1 MQLTAKL
8 AQDYYPEILGRM
20 YLINTTFM
28 FNLVFNMIKGL
39 IDKKTLSK
47 MRVLSDKYMDSLL
60 ELIDIENIP
69 SFLGGTFTCSHIEG
83 GCLFAD
89 IGPRNPRGGF
99 IN

>member
-69 SFLGGTFTCSHIEG
+69 SFLGGTCTCSHIEG

-89 IGPRNPRGGF
+89 IGPWNPRGGF